1 MIPNI
6 SRNKEAWLNWH
17 QVQGGPAMKGRVI
30 KRKGAKN
37 YTIILQLGLDPATG
51 KRKQKWIAMGTSKRE
66 AEQYMT
72 KLIHELDTGSYV
84 RPNKE
89 TLGEYIDSWFQN
101 HQANISPT
109 TAQSYVNLIKNH
121 IKPGLG
127 HIPLTALTPEH
138 LQRFYSSKLKD
149 GRLDG
154 KGALSNRTVRYLH
167 CTLHRAFKVAV
178 MQGKLYRN
186 PADAVES
193 PKDTRREM
201 HTMDE
206 VDMHL
211 LLETARSTPYYALFY
226 LSLFTGMRRSEL
238 LGLRWCD
245 VDLVLSQLS
254 VTRTLHLLNNGDMY
268 IGDPKSAKGKRLI
281 ALSPSTVTVLKEH
294 KGAEIKRRLE
304 LSKRPLKDQDPV
316 FTRNDGSPLKP
327 ASVTQAWR
335 IIARKA
341 GIGGIRLHDAR
352 HTHAS
357 FMLKAGTHPKIVQ
370 ERLGHA
376 SIRITLD
383 TYSHVAPGLQEAA
396 AKVFDDMVLK
406 AKT

>member
-1 MIPNI
+1 
-6 SRNKEAWLNWH
+6 
-17 QVQGGPAMKGRVI
+17 MKGRI
-30 KRKGAKN
+30 IRRKGSKN

-51 KRKQKWIAMGTSKRE
+51 KRRQKWIAMGTSKRE

-89 TLGEYIDSWFQN
+89 TLGEYIENWFQD
-101 HQANISPT
+101 HQANIAPT
-109 TAQSYVNLIKNH
+109 TAQSYANLIKNH

-127 HIPLTALTPEH
+127 AIPLTSLTPEH
-138 LQRFYSSKLKD
+138 LQRFYSTKLKN
-149 GRLDG
+149 GRMDG
-154 KGALSNRTVRYLH
+154 KGALSNRSVRYLH
-167 CTLHRAFKVAV
+167 CTLHRALKVAV
-178 MQGKLYRN
+178 RQGKLYRN
-186 PADAVES
+186 PADAVEA
-193 PKDTRREM
+193 PKDARHEM

-211 LLETARSTPYYALFY
+211 FLESSRSTPYYALFY
-226 LSLFTGMRRSEL
+226 LGLFTGMRRSEL

-254 VTRTLHLLNNGDMY
+254 VTRTLHRLHNGDLY
-268 IGDPKSAKGKRLI
+268 IGGPKSAKGKRLI
-281 ALSPSTVTVLKEH
+281 ALSPSTVVVLKEH
-294 KGAEIKRRLE
+294 KTAEIERRLE
-304 LSKRPLKDQDPV
+304 YNKRSLRDQDPV
-316 FTRNDGSPLKP
+316 FTRDDGSPLKP
-327 ASVTQAWR
+327 DSVTQAWR
-335 IIARKA
+335 LTSRKA

-396 AKVFDDMVLK
+396 AKVFDEMVLRNH
-406 AKT
+406 TS